1 MKVLVIGSGG
11 REHALLWKL
20 SQSPS
25 VTDVYVVPG
34 NDGMSDVASLIPI
47 KEMMI
52 SLTSPASCRS
62 TSPSPVRRPS

>member
-47 KEMMI
+47 KEMRI
-52 SLTSPASCRS
+52 SSTSPASCRS